1 MTKDELIQMLE
12 PYEGDTT
19 VRIMS
24 QPHYPFE
31 YDIEGEVFDVAP
43 VPDACHECG
52 RPEKSA
58 YHITLD
64 ADDPLGHEFEPYETF
79 EPAGDHTEV
88 TVYLLEGVQLG
99 YGTRRAWGAR

>member
-52 RPEKSA
+52 LIEKAHEPTNTGS
-58 YHITLD
+58 IPQ
-64 ADDPLGHEFEPYETF
+64 ADHEFEPYETF